1 MLMSLGQFLFKIDT
15 LSFTEIQRQRAWT
28 YAENEVATGRAKK
41 QYTGV
46 GSDTVTL
53 PGLIYEEYGFGR
65 RYAIDELAS
74 MASTGQGFVLMDGS
88 GYLYGVYVID
98 NIDETKSYLL
108 DNGVPRKVDFT
119 IKLSRTDDE
128 RIEEQTA
135 PETTNEVVT

>member
-28 YAENEVATGRAKK
+28 YAENEVAIGRAKK

-108 DNGVPRKVDFT
+108 ENGVPRKVDFT

-128 RIEEQTA
+128 LIEEQTA
-135 PETTNEVVT
+135 PETANEVVT